1 MSLILSV
8 GRQRQADLCE
18 FESNLI
24 NNEFQASQGY
34 ISKPYLR
41 GENYFKVINK
51 NKEGTSKIAQSA
63 KVIGVT
69 CLRPDLGS

>member
-1 MSLILSV
+1 MNAIKRESLAWWRASLIPSV

-34 ISKPYLR
+34 IAKPYLR
-41 GENYFKVINK
+41 KENTLK
-51 NKEGTSKIAQSA
+51 
-63 KVIGVT
+63 
-69 CLRPDLGS
+69 